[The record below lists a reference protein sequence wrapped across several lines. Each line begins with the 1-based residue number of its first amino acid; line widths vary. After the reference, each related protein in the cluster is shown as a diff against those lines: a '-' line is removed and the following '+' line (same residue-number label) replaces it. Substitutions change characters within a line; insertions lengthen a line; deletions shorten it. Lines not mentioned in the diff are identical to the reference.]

1 MHLTLY
7 CLDFCCMDKYIF
19 DIFDQVFRD
28 LIQKCDVARPGEI
41 AAIFSNVTDIT
52 ELTMTLIGSLE
63 DTLEM
68 TEEGNSP
75 SVGSCFE
82 ELAEGEEFDVYDK
95 YAQAILSPDCLLTLD
110 GLLSRPDVGDKLAA
124 SGKGLREA
132 VKFYLPKLL
141 LGPVYHCFNYFKY
154 IEVYYFF
161 KPKFITPM
169 LLRVCCSVGNLQS

>member
-1 MHLTLY
+1 M
-7 CLDFCCMDKYIF
+7 
-19 DIFDQVFRD
+19 
-28 LIQKCDVARPGEI
+28 E
-41 AAIFSNVTDIT
+41 AIFSNITDVT

-75 SVGSCFE
+75 AVGSCFE

-95 YAQAILSPDCLLTLD
+95 YAQAILSPECRLTLE

-124 SGKGLREA
+124 SGKGFREA

-154 IEVYYFF
+154 IEV
-161 KPKFITPM
+161 KVVIASRQIQLGFILS
-169 LLRVCCSVGNLQS
+169 LLP